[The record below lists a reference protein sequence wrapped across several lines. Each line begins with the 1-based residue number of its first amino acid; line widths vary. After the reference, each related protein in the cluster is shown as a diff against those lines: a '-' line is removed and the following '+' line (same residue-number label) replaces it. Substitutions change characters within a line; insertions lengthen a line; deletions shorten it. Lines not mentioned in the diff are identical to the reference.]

1 MRVGFIGLGS
11 QGAPMARRIIESG
24 YATTLWA
31 RRDASLDPFRSTA
44 AELAPSPAALADA
57 SDVVCL
63 CVFGDDD
70 VREVVGGLL
79 GGMARGSLLV
89 VHSTVHPRTIAE
101 VAGLA
106 EAAGV
111 EVVDAP
117 VSGGG
122 DAALAGRLCVMVGGS
137 EASFERVR
145 PVLETYGNPVRRV
158 GPAGSG
164 ALTKLI
170 NNLLFMANIAVSDEA
185 LRVAVAL
192 GADRAGVADVL
203 AAGSAAS
210 YALGVVSRMPR
221 GRLDLIDVAGP
232 VLGKDLGII
241 EELLTEGSVE
251 AGTIG
256 TAAAAALTPVTPV
269 FQVPPV
275 TPLAP

>member
-11 QGAPMARRIIESG
+11 QGAPMARRIIDAG

-31 RRDASLDPFRSTA
+31 RRDATLDPFRSTA
-44 AELAPSPAALADA
+44 AQLAPSPAALAEA

-70 VREVVGGLL
+70 VREVVGAVL
-79 GGMARGSLLV
+79 GGMERGSELV

-232 VLGKDLGII
+232 VLGKDLAII

>member
-1 MRVGFIGLGS
+1 MTASGVRVGFIGLGS
-11 QGAPMARRIIESG
+11 QGAPMATRIIEAG
-24 YATTLWA
+24 YPTTLWA

-44 AELAPSPAALADA
+44 AGLARSPAALGEA

-70 VREVVGGLL
+70 VREVVGALL
-79 GGMARGSLLV
+79 GGMARGSTLV

-106 EAAGV
+106 EAAGI

-122 DAALAGRLCVMVGGS
+122 DAALAGRLCVMVGGT

-145 PVLETYGNPVRRV
+145 PVLETFGDPVRRV
-158 GPAGSG
+158 GPPGAG

-170 NNLLFMANIAVSDEA
+170 NNLLFMANIAVADEA

-192 GADRAGVADVL
+192 GADRAGVAEIL
-203 AAGSAAS
+203 ASGSGNS

-221 GRLDLIDVAGP
+221 GHLDLIDVAGP
-232 VLGKDLGII
+232 VLGKDLAII
-241 EELLTEGSVE
+241 EELLKAGSVP
-251 AGTIG
+251 AATIG
-256 TAAAAALTPVTPV
+256 AAAAAALKP
-269 FQVPPV
+269 
-275 TPLAP
+275 

>member
-1 MRVGFIGLGS
+1 
-11 QGAPMARRIIESG
+11 MARRIIEAG
-24 YATTLWA
+24 YPTTLWA
-31 RRDASLDPFRSTA
+31 RRDASLDPFRATPA
-44 AELAPSPAALADA
+44 QLAPSPAALAEA

-79 GGMARGSLLV
+79 GGMEPGSLLV
-89 VHSTVHPRTIAE
+89 VHSTVHPRTVAE

-106 EAAGV
+106 EPAGV
-111 EVVDAP
+111 DVVDAP

-145 PVLETYGNPVRRV
+145 PVLETYGDPVRRV

-164 ALTKLI
+164 ARTKLL
-170 NNLLFMANIAVSDEA
+170 NNLLFMANIAVADEA

-192 GADRAGVADVL
+192 GADRAGVADIL
-203 AAGSAAS
+203 AAGSGGS
-210 YALGVVSRMPR
+210 FALGVVSRMAR

-232 VLGKDLGII
+232 VLRKDLAII
-241 EELLTEGSVE
+241 DELLESVT
-251 AGTIG
+251 ADTIR
-256 TAAAAALTPVTPV
+256 AAAGAALTP
-269 FQVPPV
+269 
-275 TPLAP
+275 